1 MSAAGNSAQNG
12 AAAAAEPLRLGE
24 QGAEPAAG
32 RTAQSRRSAPP
43 PSSSGADQLSSSLM
57 PSVPLRITA
66 TWISQ
71 KTRNAMATWPGT
83 AAQPGQ
89 AASSSASSASPPIQ
103 VWIPN
108 QPQAT
113 IARSIAGRLAPRT
126 PKLARQS
133 TGKEMP
139 YLVPACALSTIG
151 TSTMVLPSRM
161 VTIACHQ
168 LIPCCMSPEASV

>member
-1 MSAAGNSAQNG
+1 
-12 AAAAAEPLRLGE
+12 LI
-24 QGAEPAAG
+24 
-32 RTAQSRRSAPP
+32 
-43 PSSSGADQLSSSLM
+43 
-57 PSVPLRITA
+57 PSVPLKITA

-71 KTRNAMATWPGT
+71 NTRNAIAVWPGT
-83 AAQPGQ
+83 PTHPGHAART
-89 AASSSASSASPPIQ
+89 SASRASPPIQ

-113 IARSIAGRLAPRT
+113 TARSIAGMLAPRT

-133 TGKEMP
+133 TGNEMP

-151 TSTMVLPSRM
+151 SSTMVLPRRM

-168 LIPCCMSPEASV
+168 LIPCCMRPEARVYVVITTLIPIQRAAML